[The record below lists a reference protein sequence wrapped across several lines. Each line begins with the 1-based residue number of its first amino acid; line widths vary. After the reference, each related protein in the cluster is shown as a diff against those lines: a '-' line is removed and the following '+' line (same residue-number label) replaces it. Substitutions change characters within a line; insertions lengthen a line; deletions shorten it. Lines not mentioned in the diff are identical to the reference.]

1 MRKRTALTATI
12 AAACLTATGAV
23 AAEPE
28 NPGCFGQARGAY
40 ANEFGS
46 FGHEVPGVG
55 FYASDRAGDNGEIN
69 REFKEGCGG

>member
-1 MRKRTALTATI
+1 MRKRTALTAAI

-23 AAEPE
+23 AAQPDS
-28 NPGCFGQARGAY
+28 PGCFGQDRGAY

-46 FGHEVPGVG
+46 FGHEEPGVG

-69 REFKEGCGG
+69 RDYKEGCGG